1 MISPA
6 HFPIPHTISSYIS
19 YSTCFQRILIGKMSE
34 TTVFIMGDLD
44 LSCKL
49 HGVDCTTV
57 ASCIGITCSTE
68 KESKKPEMKGNNDD
82 EEE

>member
-1 MISPA
+1 
-6 HFPIPHTISSYIS
+6 
-19 YSTCFQRILIGKMSE
+19 
-34 TTVFIMGDLD
+34 MGDLD